1 MARDPKERF
10 TDRVG
15 DYVKHRPDYPGALYE
30 LLVRE
35 HGLAPEQTVV
45 DLGAGTGL
53 LARLFLERG
62 HRVIGVEPNE
72 AMRSAGDVELARFNG
87 WRSVCASAEDTT
99 LPDASTD
106 VITAGQAFHWFDP
119 VRTKR
124 ECIRIAKPR
133 GLVVLVWNTWH
144 QATSSFMRGY
154 ASIVERYTSDR
165 FANHHSNP
173 KQLANVARFFGGE
186 FQAESLPH
194 AQRFDREGLRGRLL
208 SSSYAPKPGHPQHE
222 PMIAELDRLF
232 DEHHD
237 GDGAVTFELR
247 TQVFAGRLPA

>member
-1 MARDPKERF
+1 MRDPKERF

-15 DYVKHRPDYPGALYE
+15 DYVKHRPDYPPALYE
-30 LLVRE
+30 LLIRDHDLKPE
-35 HGLAPEQTVV
+35 HEIV

-62 HRVIGVEPNE
+62 HRVIGVEPND
-72 AMRSAGDVELARFNG
+72 AMRRAGEAELASYAGYRAVAG
-87 WRSVCASAEDTT
+87 SAEETT
-99 LPDASTD
+99 LPDACAD
-106 VITAGQAFHWFDP
+106 LITAGQAFHWFDP

-124 ECIRIAKPR
+124 ECSRIARPPR
-133 GLVVLVWNTWH
+133 LVALVWNTWH

-173 KQLANVARFFGGE
+173 KQLENVSRFFDGA
-186 FQAESLPH
+186 FSAASLPH
-194 AQRFDREGLRGRLL
+194 EQRFDREGLRGRLL
-208 SSSYAPKPGHPQHE
+208 SSSYAPKEGHPQHA
-222 PMIAELDRLF
+222 PMLRELDRLF

-237 GDGAVTFELR
+237 GEGGVVFEMR
-247 TQVFAGRLPA
+247 TQVFAGRLAA